1 MAVFVS
7 FSGYK
12 RRRQQD
18 DPQAA
23 LKAAAYETLGLTG
36 VKT

>member
-23 LKAAAYETLGLTG
+23 LKAAYETLASPA
-36 VKT
+36 